1 MLESGQSADLHS
13 HSAGGAQPRQGL
25 ERLLDGEGLQCLSG
39 SFLACRADPTADTR
53 ADPAWQQL
61 SLDEAMG
68 LLLKEGAFGSSP
80 DLRKHI
86 GEGFG
91 CRGSFAAGSCTGS
104 TFRLCF
110 EQGEPGT
117 PAAGGSAPSCL

>member
-1 MLESGQSADLHS
+1 LRSGHP
-13 HSAGGAQPRQGL
+13 AGGTAWQAFT
-25 ERLLDGEGLQCLSG
+25 LLAELSPHQTLTRYVLDKG
-39 SFLACRADPTADTR
+39 DLYISVSFVVRRADPTADTR

-86 GEGFG
+86 GEPMGN
-91 CRGSFAAGSCTGS
+91 
-104 TFRLCF
+104 
-110 EQGEPGT
+110 P
-117 PAAGGSAPSCL
+117 PSGLLVTKGKF